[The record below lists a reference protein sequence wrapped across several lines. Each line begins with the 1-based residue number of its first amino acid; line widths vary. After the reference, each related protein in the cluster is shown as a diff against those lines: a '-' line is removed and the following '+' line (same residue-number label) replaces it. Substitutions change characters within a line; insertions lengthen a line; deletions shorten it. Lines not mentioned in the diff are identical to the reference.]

1 MRKLVI
7 AAAALG
13 FTGTAY
19 AADMPLLKAPPMMAA
34 PSWTGF
40 YIGVNGGGGWGTSET
55 GLGYILGGTA
65 APIPAAFDNVTP
77 NGAQAGLC
85 SSAQCQALNRIA
97 VVNAASNTLNP
108 SGGMAGG
115 QVGYLLQQGSVVGG
129 LEAAFDWSGVKQSVL
144 SNSAY
149 PAGVAAGLPFSF
161 NERVSS
167 TWLFTFL
174 GRVGFDL
181 GAWYPYATAGLA
193 VADIKYANAF
203 SDPNSPA
210 GIVAPVVTGPFAG
223 AISIDQ
229 VKAGIAAGGGLEW
242 RFDNHWSLRGEYLFI
257 SFGGVSGIGTI
268 CQVAGGCGSLAT
280 AVSVI
285 HNASFQ
291 ENVARA
297 FLSYKW

>member
-19 AADMPLLKAPPMMAA
+19 AADMPLLKAPPMAA

-40 YIGVNGGGGWGTSET
+40 YIGVNGGGGWGTSDT
-55 GLGYILGGTA
+55 GLQYVL
-65 APIPAAFDNVTP
+65 NP
-77 NGAQAGLC
+77 NGAPANPAGVDPITPGPG
-85 SSAQCQALNRIA
+85 SFNQGLNRTA
-97 VVNAASNTLNP
+97 VLDAAAVNMQP
-108 SGGMAGG
+108 SGGLAGG
-115 QVGYLLQQGSVVGG
+115 QVGYLLQQGSVVAG
-129 LEAAFDWSGVKQSVL
+129 LEAAFDWSGVKKSVI
-144 SNSAY
+144 SGSVY
-149 PAGVAAGLPFSF
+149 PVGVDAGVPFSF

-181 GAWYPYATAGLA
+181 GAWFPYATAGLA
-193 VADIKYANAF
+193 VSDLKDNNSF
-203 SDPNSPA
+203 SDPGNTNV
-210 GIVAPVVTGPFAG
+210 GPVEG

-229 VKAGIAAGGGLEW
+229 VTAGVAGGAGLEW

-257 SFGGVSGIGTI
+257 SFAGISGFSTV
-268 CQVAGGCGSLAT
+268 CTVAGACAAGTPQLT
-280 AVSVI
+280 WL

-291 ENVARA
+291 ENVGRV